1 MPQPMQ
7 NLEDSSDPTTAFN
20 MALALMAK
28 AFTLNDTTPTNNNQ
42 RSSSNPSNIQITQP
56 RMNIDQDRHMLM
68 VEDNVGNHNTGI
80 GNRIEINVNQIRC
93 YTQGEGHYASTSH
106 KAKEKD
112 AALSSDTT
120 TDCYKRMKQGIQLN
134 YRNFD
139 FNCIVPY
146 EEIEKV
152 TANCNLQDNL
162 QQASTSGTQSNKAH
176 VYDSDGSAQVH
187 HYENCYD
194 NDIFNMFTQEEQ
206 YTALNSDP
214 IARTT
219 PNTTE

>member
-1 MPQPMQ
+1 MANTQTSFHLDHSSLITYIQHPQPNYDFVPQPSFNTNYMPQPMQ
-7 NLEDSSDPTTAFN
+7 NLEDSSDPTTAFD

-28 AFTLNDTTPTNNNQ
+28 AFTLN
-42 RSSSNPSNIQITQP
+42 
-56 RMNIDQDRHMLM
+56 
-68 VEDNVGNHNTGI
+68 
-80 GNRIEINVNQIRC
+80 
-93 YTQGEGHYASTSH
+93 GEGHYASTSH

-176 VYDSDGSAQVH
+176 VYDSDGSAQNDSNVISVVSIVEQSGGTVEQH
-187 HYENCYD
+187 PVNVEETRVLYD
-194 NDIFNMFTQEEQ
+194 SLYNNLAIEVEKV
-206 YTALNSDP
+206 NSVNRKLRETNA
-214 IARTT
+214 I
-219 PNTTE
+219 